1 MKNIKNLLVSLI
13 IFLAALFIL
22 MPEIENI
29 ASDNIETLKVYLKT
43 TNNDVLKNE
52 LKEVADSLG
61 TIVQY
66 VSDSKYADI
75 TLEYGKTESSEYTYL
90 PYSSDSVYLIY
101 NSTIDSNLSFTDI
114 INILN
119 NPNHRENDFKLLLS
133 NRAFN
138 LLKKDNYITQ
148 DNIISSNNIE
158 SLILEDP
165 SFMGIVFKN
174 EASKNSNLMFLQ
186 LKDEENNIIEQKTYL
201 SIKKSSNFYTEL
213 INKFTN

>member
-61 TIVQY
+61 TTVQY

-119 NPNHRENDFKLLLS
+119 LL
-133 NRAFN
+133 
-138 LLKKDNYITQ
+138 
-148 DNIISSNNIE
+148 
-158 SLILEDP
+158 
-165 SFMGIVFKN
+165 
-174 EASKNSNLMFLQ
+174 
-186 LKDEENNIIEQKTYL
+186 YL
-201 SIKKSSNFYTEL
+201 
-213 INKFTN
+213 

>member
-61 TIVQY
+61 TTVQY

-119 NPNHRENDFKLLLS
+119 N
-133 NRAFN
+133 
-138 LLKKDNYITQ
+138 Y
-148 DNIISSNNIE
+148 NN
-158 SLILEDP
+158 
-165 SFMGIVFKN
+165 K
-174 EASKNSNLMFLQ
+174 
-186 LKDEENNIIEQKTYL
+186 EEE
-201 SIKKSSNFYTEL
+201 EE
-213 INKFTN
+213 